1 VGIEP
6 VLRKAALE
14 KFNRGWDSDQ
24 STQGGQPSHHNL
36 VNNLFY
42 TLVL

>member
-14 KFNRGWDSDQ
+14 KFNRG
-24 STQGGQPSHHNL
+24 
-36 VNNLFY
+36 
-42 TLVL
+42 